1 MKIMKKLLKFK
12 NKLILEMKYNKSD
25 KDKAS
30 EIACELLR
38 EHFLDESN
46 EFDDN
51 WIIEKYTDE
60 WSWFMQGWMECV
72 NSQH

>member
-1 MKIMKKLLKFK
+1 
-12 NKLILEMKYNKSD
+12 MKYKDYD

-30 EIACELLR
+30 KRVCELLR
-38 EHFLDESN
+38 EHFLDDSEA
-46 EFDDN
+46 EFTDDN

-72 NSQH
+72 NSQP